1 VIALSAI
8 PRDVKVFNAPLPGVS
23 RTALAGLRRV
33 IEDEW
38 NRKLRA
44 PRTSPAAAR
53 ALAAR
58 ARIRPGFVAPTGA

>member
-1 VIALSAI
+1 MRLAI
-8 PRDVKVFNAPLPGVS
+8 PTNVRIYNRALPGVS
-23 RTALAGLRRV
+23 RLALAGLRRV